1 MYMWEVDKM
10 ICFDKLW
17 ETMRQKEITTYK
29 LIKYHNFSPSQIQRL
44 KRNQCVSTYTLNR
57 LYNILTCV
65 IKDIAQYRE
74 DEL

>member
-1 MYMWEVDKM
+1 M

-44 KRNQCVSTYTLNR
+44 KRNQCVSPYTLNR
-57 LYNILTCV
+57 LCNILTCD

>member
-1 MYMWEVDKM
+1 M

-17 ETMRQKEITTYK
+17 MTMREKGITTYK

-57 LYNILTCV
+57 LCKILECDV
-65 IKDIAQYRE
+65 SDIARYQE
-74 DEL
+74 DDDQEES